1 MTFPLVLQET
11 RSGSASLKP
20 STEVK
25 ALDVPSA
32 TSALEAE
39 DLDVLT
45 VAPGDFERLL
55 QAETLMWQ
63 KKLYLQDWTVQV
75 KLCRLN
81 EMPDRDCVGAI
92 TCYSERKDA
101 ILQLLAPIDIPL
113 LAHDYLHEEVMNFD
127 LTIVHELLHL
137 HVNPF
142 QRPADTAEGV
152 AQEQMIN
159 ALSRAFIAAHSAPV
173 KTAMLPP
180 TISSRAGHYL

>member
-1 MTFPLVLQET
+1 MTFPLVLQGQPNESISPRQST
-11 RSGSASLKP
+11 KGSVPSSGSDP
-20 STEVK
+20 
-25 ALDVPSA
+25 
-32 TSALEAE
+32 SALESDE
-39 DLDVLT
+39 KEVLA
-45 VAPGDFERLL
+45 VAPADFEALL

-81 EMPDRDCVGAI
+81 EMPDEDCVGAI

-101 ILQLLAPIDIPL
+101 ILQLLAPIDLPL
-113 LAHDYLHEEVMNFD
+113 LARDYLYEEVMNFD

-142 QRPADTAEGV
+142 QRPPDTAEGV

-159 ALSRAFIAAHSAPV
+159 ALSRAFIIAHSA
-173 KTAMLPP
+173 KARTTMLPP
-180 TISSRAGHYL
+180 ALSSQAGHYL